1 MSGKNDTIRSIFNV
15 VTILIFIEFVLG
27 GLGHVFGLP
36 IRKGLF
42 VVGILFSIYMIFRE
56 KIKIEK
62 VFLIPIIVVCIYLA
76 YGSIIGLINRN
87 SLGDIFSDVNSF
99 LGIIYILLL
108 IAYVKGRN
116 ENIDKI
122 INVFVNCAV
131 IVAIMTITLFFVSRI
146 YLPNNLE
153 IIVTYNNL
161 NSKLQY
167 GFISGLV
174 MSNNYARVY
183 LYNGIFMQ
191 LAAAIMFIKLFNK
204 DKNVFGIVKLAIL
217 LVGIYVSNTR
227 GFWLG
232 TIGAVVISMIYYLWR
247 FKKFNLT
254 LRNIVIAL
262 IPLILVSVI
271 IPKTIVAVSP
281 EQNLPNSSG
290 SIKDRIESIS
300 DFENDESNKV
310 RAIQLKFLVNRIKE
324 KPILGWGFGA
334 HIEEYPQYMI
344 DNNLQPVSSTS
355 FELYYIEL
363 LFKTGIIGI
372 LIFFGY
378 LVFNFVKLIVLLF
391 KKNLRMRDEQ
401 VLVGWTI
408 GTMSILASSITNP
421 YIAGL
426 SVFFVLVMEVY
437 LIQLY
442 DLKYYNLFKV
452 H

>member
-161 NSKLQY
+161 NSKLEY

-232 TIGAVVISMIYYLWR
+232 TIGVVVISMIYYLWR

-310 RAIQLKFLVNRIKE
+310 RAIQLKFLVSRIKE

-442 DLKYYNLFKV
+442 DLKY
-452 H
+452 

>member
-1 MSGKNDTIRSIFNV
+1 MKRKSDTIRTIFNI
-15 VTILIFIEFVLG
+15 VTVLIFIEFVLG
-27 GLGHVFGLP
+27 GLGHLFGLP

-42 VVGILFSIYMIFRE
+42 VVGIAFSVYMIFRE
-56 KIKIEK
+56 KIKVEK
-62 VFLIPIIVVCIYLA
+62 RFLVPIVVVCIYLA
-76 YGSIIGLINRN
+76 YGSIIGLINGN

-108 IAYVKGRN
+108 IAYVKDRN

-204 DKNVFGIVKLAIL
+204 DNNVFGIVKLAIL

-232 TIGAVVISMIYYLWR
+232 TIGVVIIAFAYYLWR
-247 FKKFNLT
+247 VRRDKLT
-254 LRNIVIAL
+254 LKNILISVIP
-262 IPLILVSVI
+262 IILVAVI
-271 IPKTIVAVSP
+271 LPKTIVAVSP

-290 SIKDRIESIS
+290 TIKDRIESIG

-310 RAIQLKFLVNRIKE
+310 RAIQLRFLVDRIKA
-324 KPILGWGFGA
+324 KPVLGWGFGA
-334 HIEEYPQYMI
+334 HIDEYPQYME
-344 DNNLQPVSSTS
+344 DNNLQPVSSSS
-355 FELYYIEL
+355 FELYYVEL
-363 LFKTGIIGI
+363 LFKTGVVGI
-372 LIFFGY
+372 AIFFGY
-378 LVFNFVKLIVLLF
+378 LIFNFIKLLNLLF
-391 KKNLRMRDEQ
+391 RRTLEKKDEQ

-442 DLKYYNLFKV
+442 DLKY
-452 H
+452 

>member
-108 IAYVKGRN
+108 IVYVKGRN

-204 DKNVFGIVKLAIL
+204 DKNVFGILKLAIL

-271 IPKTIVAVSP
+271 IPKTIVSVSP

-442 DLKYYNLFKV
+442 DLKY
-452 H
+452 

>member
-191 LAAAIMFIKLFNK
+191 LAVAIMFIKLFNK
-204 DKNVFGIVKLAIL
+204 ERNIFGIVKLAIL

-442 DLKYYNLFKV
+442 DLKY
-452 H
+452 

>member
-204 DKNVFGIVKLAIL
+204 DKNVFGIIKLAIL

-378 LVFNFVKLIVLLF
+378 LVFNFV
-391 KKNLRMRDEQ
+391 NLRMRDEQ

-442 DLKYYNLFKV
+442 DLKY
-452 H
+452 